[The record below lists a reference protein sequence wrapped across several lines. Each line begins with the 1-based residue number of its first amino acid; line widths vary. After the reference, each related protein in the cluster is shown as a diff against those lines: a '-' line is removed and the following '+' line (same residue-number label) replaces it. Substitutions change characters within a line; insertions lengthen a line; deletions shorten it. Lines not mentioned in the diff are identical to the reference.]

1 MNVGQC
7 AWRVVAGTGLNR
19 LVDQTCVAESE
30 GQQLV
35 SDLLST
41 DVALGAWRVCAARA
55 GSSGGAVLTVQRISE
70 LCLVCCCLVCYL
82 GMSSR

>member
-1 MNVGQC
+1 M
-7 AWRVVAGTGLNR
+7 
-19 LVDQTCVAESE
+19 AESE

-70 LCLVCCCLVCYL
+70 LCLVCCCMVCYL
-82 GMSSR
+82 GKSSVGNTFGPAQVGRSGLSAEN